1 MNIFKHRSNK
11 KKAGLKLNGLGPEVK
26 KSLLNGDY
34 TVYVDFGIK
43 RTLFGFLRKSER
55 GPCVYILDRRQ
66 QREHPQQF
74 RLFADC

>member
-11 KKAGLKLNGLGPEVK
+11 KKAGLRLNDLGPEVK
-26 KSLLNGDY
+26 RSLLNGDN